1 MILGFLLKKERM
13 NEEPIR
19 RSSVVNYFC
28 LFFCWNDGRKRSIC
42 TRDVRRHRS
51 AKKKEE
57 EEEEKFDRKKE
68 NRRRTAYSK
77 LDVCSRHSL

>member
-1 MILGFLLKKERM
+1 MEEKEAFAHEM
-13 NEEPIR
+13 CDAI
-19 RSSVVNYFC
+19 
-28 LFFCWNDGRKRSIC
+28 
-42 TRDVRRHRS
+42 VRP
-51 AKKKEE
+51 KKKEE